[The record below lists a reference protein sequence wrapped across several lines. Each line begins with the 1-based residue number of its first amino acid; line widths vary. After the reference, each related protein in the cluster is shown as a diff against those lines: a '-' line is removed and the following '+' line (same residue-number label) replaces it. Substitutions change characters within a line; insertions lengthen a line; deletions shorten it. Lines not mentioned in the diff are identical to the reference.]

1 MITMMLNLTK
11 INKSMSKDIKIGK
24 LLCDEDIITKR
35 QLNKALQVQVKGDK
49 RTLGEILVD
58 LGFCDF
64 DDITDA
70 LLNSSTDTKQ
80 HEEKHEEI
88 HNEPIQPEMVTGLP
102 PNKPEPVIEEP
113 KKEEPIE
120 LSEEKV
126 MGTKFT
132 MSLQTLGALVAV
144 IASGIGGYY
153 MLLQEIEEAK
163 NLPEPPSIES
173 IFGDE
178 YPSKPDG
185 HNWPRSYEQYK
196 AQVGGLQ
203 KDMDDVFDI
212 IDEYEEKIEDLEKL
226 VANLR
231 VEVARKKDK

>member
-1 MITMMLNLTK
+1 
-11 INKSMSKDIKIGK
+11 MSDGVRLGQ
-24 LLCDEDIITKR
+24 LLCDADVITKR
-35 QLNKALQVQVKGDK
+35 QLSKALQEQVKGK
-49 RTLGEILVD
+49 KGTIGEILVNM
-58 LGFCDF
+58 GVCSFE
-64 DDITDA
+64 DITEA
-70 LLNSSTDTKQ
+70 MMNHSSDTQK

-88 HNEPIQPEMVTGLP
+88 HKEPIPKPVV
-102 PNKPEPVIEEP
+102 KPEPVVVEPTPQPVVEEP
-113 KKEEPIE
+113 KVEEPIE
-120 LSEEKV
+120 LSEDKV

-132 MSLQTLGALVAV
+132 MSIQTIIALVSV
-144 IASGIGGYY
+144 IAAGVGGYY
-153 MLLQEIEEAK
+153 MLLAEIEEAK

-196 AQVGGLQ
+196 TQVGGLQ
-203 KDMDDVFDI
+203 EDMDNVFEI

-231 VEVARKKDK
+231 VEVAKKKDK

>member
-1 MITMMLNLTK
+1 MNGEG
-11 INKSMSKDIKIGK
+11 IKIGK
-24 LLCDEDIITKR
+24 LLCDADIITKR
-35 QLNKALQVQVKGDK
+35 QLSKALQAQVKGK
-49 RTLGEILVD
+49 KGTIGEILVEMN
-58 LGFCDF
+58 FCDF
-64 DDITDA
+64 DDITETI
-70 LLNSSTDTKQ
+70 LSSQEDTQQ

-88 HNEPIQPEMVTGLP
+88 HQEPIQPEVVTGLP
-102 PNKPEPVIEEP
+102 PNKPKPVREEP
-113 KKEEPIE
+113 KKEKPIE
-120 LSEEKV
+120 LSEDKI

-132 MSLQTLGALVAV
+132 MSVQTIGALVMV

-196 AQVGGLQ
+196 SQVGGLQ
-203 KDMDDVFDI
+203 EDMDAVYETL
-212 IDEYEEKIEDLEKL
+212 DEYEEAIEELERL

-231 VEVARKKDK
+231 VEVAKKRDK

>member
-1 MITMMLNLTK
+1 
-11 INKSMSKDIKIGK
+11 MSENGIKLGQ
-24 LLCDEDIITKR
+24 LLCDADVITKR
-35 QLNKALQVQVKGDK
+35 QLSKALQEQVKGK
-49 RTLGEILVD
+49 KGTLGEILVD
-58 LGFCDF
+58 MGVCSFE
-64 DDITDA
+64 DITDA
-70 LLNSSTDTKQ
+70 MMNHSSDTQK

-88 HNEPIQPEMVTGLP
+88 HKEPIPQPVQQ
-102 PNKPEPVIEEP
+102 PVVQPTPQPVVEEP
-113 KKEEPIE
+113 KVEEPVE

-132 MSLQTLGALVAV
+132 MSLQTLGALISV
-144 IASGIGGYY
+144 IAAGVGGYY

-196 AQVGGLQ
+196 SQVGGLQ
-203 KDMDDVFDI
+203 EDMDAVYEI
-212 IDEYEEKIEDLEKL
+212 IDEYEEAIADLEKL
-226 VANLR
+226 VSNLR
-231 VEVARKKDK
+231 VEVAKKKDK

>member
-1 MITMMLNLTK
+1 
-11 INKSMSKDIKIGK
+11 MSDGVKLGQ
-24 LLCDEDIITKR
+24 LLCDADIITKR
-35 QLNKALQVQVKGDK
+35 QLSKALQEQVKGRK
-49 RTLGEILVD
+49 GTIGEILVD
-58 LGFCDF
+58 MGFCSF

-70 LLNSSTDTKQ
+70 LMNSSTDTKQ

-88 HNEPIQPEMVTGLP
+88 HKEPIQQPVV
-102 PNKPEPVIEEP
+102 EPVPQPVVEEP
-113 KKEEPIE
+113 KEEEPIE
-120 LSEEKV
+120 VSEEKI

-132 MSLQTLGALVAV
+132 MSLQTLGALVALL
-144 IASGIGGYY
+144 ASGIGGYY

-196 AQVGGLQ
+196 TQVGGLQ
-203 KDMDDVFDI
+203 KDMDEVY
-212 IDEYEEKIEDLEKL
+212 EYIEEFEEKIEDLEKL
-226 VANLR
+226 VSNLR
-231 VEVARKKDK
+231 VEVAKKKDK

>member
-1 MITMMLNLTK
+1 
-11 INKSMSKDIKIGK
+11 MSDGVKLGQ

-35 QLNKALQVQVKGDK
+35 QLSKALQAQVKGNK
-49 RTLGEILVD
+49 GTIGEILVEMN
-58 LGFCDF
+58 FCTF
-64 DDITDA
+64 EDITDA
-70 LLNSSTDTKQ
+70 LMNSSTDTKQ

-88 HNEPIQPEMVTGLP
+88 HNEPIQQPVVEP
-102 PNKPEPVIEEP
+102 KPKP
-113 KKEEPIE
+113 KKEKPVEI
-120 LSEEKV
+120 SEDKV

-132 MSLQTLGALVAV
+132 MSIQTIVALVGIISA
-144 IASGIGGYY
+144 GIGGYY

-196 AQVGGLQ
+196 TQVGGLQ
-203 KDMDDVFDI
+203 KDMDEVYDY
-212 IDEYEEKIEDLEKL
+212 IDEFEEKIDELEKL

-231 VEVARKKDK
+231 VEVAKKKDK

>member
-1 MITMMLNLTK
+1 
-11 INKSMSKDIKIGK
+11 MSDGVKLGQ
-24 LLCDEDIITKR
+24 LLCDAAIITKR
-35 QLNKALQVQVKGDK
+35 QLSKALQAQVKGNK
-49 RTLGEILVD
+49 GTIGEILVEMN
-58 LGFCDF
+58 FCDF
-64 DDITDA
+64 EDITDA
-70 LLNSSTDTKQ
+70 LMNSSTNTEK

-88 HNEPIQPEMVTGLP
+88 HQEPI
-102 PNKPEPVIEEP
+102 PEPVVESKPKPKP
-113 KKEEPIE
+113 KKKKPVEI
-120 LSEEKV
+120 SEDKV

-132 MSLQTLGALVAV
+132 MSIQTIVALV
-144 IASGIGGYY
+144 GIISAGVGGYY
-153 MLLQEIEEAK
+153 MLLSEIEEAK

-196 AQVGGLQ
+196 SQVGGLQ
-203 KDMDDVFDI
+203 EDMDAVYEI
-212 IDEYEEKIEDLEKL
+212 LDEYEEAIEELEKL

>member
-1 MITMMLNLTK
+1 
-11 INKSMSKDIKIGK
+11 MSENGIKLGQ
-24 LLCDEDIITKR
+24 LLCDADVITKR
-35 QLNKALQVQVKGDK
+35 QLSKALQEQVKGK
-49 RTLGEILVD
+49 KGTLGEILVD
-58 LGFCDF
+58 MGVCTFE
-64 DDITDA
+64 DITDA
-70 LLNSSTDTKQ
+70 MMNHSSDTQK

-88 HNEPIQPEMVTGLP
+88 HKEPIPQPVQQ
-102 PNKPEPVIEEP
+102 PVVQPTPQPVVDEP
-113 KKEEPIE
+113 KVEEPIE

-132 MSLQTLGALVAV
+132 MSLQTLGALISV
-144 IASGIGGYY
+144 IAAGVGGYY

-196 AQVGGLQ
+196 SQVGGLQ
-203 KDMDDVFDI
+203 EDMDAVYEI
-212 IDEYEEKIEDLEKL
+212 IDEYEEAIADLEKL
-226 VANLR
+226 VSNLR
-231 VEVARKKDK
+231 VEVAKKKDK

>member
-1 MITMMLNLTK
+1 
-11 INKSMSKDIKIGK
+11 MSDGVKLGQ
-24 LLCDEDIITKR
+24 LLCDADIITKR
-35 QLNKALQVQVKGDK
+35 QLSKALQEQVKGRK
-49 RTLGEILVD
+49 GTIGEILVEM
-58 LGFCDF
+58 GVCTF

-70 LLNSSTDTKQ
+70 LMNSSTDTKQ

-88 HNEPIQPEMVTGLP
+88 HKEPIPVEI
-102 PNKPEPVIEEP
+102 KPEIQDIPPVEP
-113 KKEEPIE
+113 KRQEPVEI
-120 LSEEKV
+120 SEDKV

-132 MSLQTLGALVAV
+132 MSIQTIIALVGV
-144 IASGIGGYY
+144 ISAGVGGYY

-196 AQVGGLQ
+196 TQVGGLQ
-203 KDMDDVFDI
+203 KDMDEVYDY
-212 IDEYEEKIEDLEKL
+212 IDEFEEKIEDLEKL

-231 VEVARKKDK
+231 VEVAKKKDK

>member
-1 MITMMLNLTK
+1 
-11 INKSMSKDIKIGK
+11 MSENGIKLGQ
-24 LLCDEDIITKR
+24 LLCDADVITKR
-35 QLNKALQVQVKGDK
+35 QLSKALQEQVKGK
-49 RTLGEILVD
+49 KGTLGEILVD
-58 LGFCDF
+58 MGVCTFE
-64 DDITDA
+64 DITDA
-70 LLNSSTDTKQ
+70 MMNHSSDTQK

-88 HNEPIQPEMVTGLP
+88 HREPIPQPVQQ
-102 PNKPEPVIEEP
+102 PVVQPTPQPVVEEP
-113 KKEEPIE
+113 KVEEPIE

-132 MSLQTLGALVAV
+132 MSLQTLGALISV
-144 IASGIGGYY
+144 IAAGVGGYY

-196 AQVGGLQ
+196 SQVGGLQ
-203 KDMDDVFDI
+203 EDMDAVYEI
-212 IDEYEEKIEDLEKL
+212 IDEYEEQIADLEKL
-226 VANLR
+226 VSNLR
-231 VEVARKKDK
+231 VEVAKKKDK

>member
-1 MITMMLNLTK
+1 MNG
-11 INKSMSKDIKIGK
+11 DIKIGK

-35 QLNKALQVQVKGDK
+35 QLNKALQLQVKGDK

-64 DDITDA
+64 DDITNA
-70 LLNSSTDTKQ
+70 LLNHSSDTTK
-80 HEEKHEEI
+80 HEEKQEE
-88 HNEPIQPEMVTGLP
+88 IQPEPTP
-102 PNKPEPVIEEP
+102 PPVVEPEPVREEP

-126 MGTKFT
+126 MGTKFS
-132 MSLQTLGALVAV
+132 MSVQTIIGLIAL
-144 IASGIGGYY
+144 ISSGVGGYY

-163 NLPEPPSIES
+163 ELPAVDVEA
-173 IFGDE
+173 IFRDE

-196 AQVGGLQ
+196 NQVGGLQ
-203 KDMDDVFDI
+203 EDMDMVYETL
-212 IDEYEEKIEDLEKL
+212 DEYEELIKELRADIKDLE
-226 VANLR
+226 R
-231 VEVARKKDK
+231 RKKDK